1 MANEEHLNILKQGV
15 EAWNKWREEHPD
27 IRPDLPEADLREANL
42 RGADLRKADL
52 RKADLRRAFLIE
64 ADLREADFG
73 RADLRGADLRG
84 ADLLQVDLSGALLS
98 RADLFGA
105 NLSEALF
112 SRADLLQ
119 ANLSRAD
126 LSGADLSGAD
136 LRGALFHGTDLS
148 GALLLQADL
157 RGTLLLQTD
166 LLQTDP
172 RRRRRRPRQT
182 RSRVLA
188 EQPPQPVLL
197 GASAPEAVRPGHTF
211 TARVVAYE
219 KSRAKKVEKLLHQL
233 SPSARHI
240 LGIKACRWQLGTHV
254 TIRLSG
260 QALTTPHREQEF
272 TWEGDHTLI
281 DFDVTV
287 QPRTQAGLTTL
298 TFDVAIE
305 DVLVAR
311 LRVDVAIRAQLP
323 TDSVTIVRTEAAR
336 TAFASYAKEDQQR
349 VLDHAASVR
358 ISAGL
363 DVFLDCLALHP
374 GEEGKPR
381 VEKEILTRDTFL
393 LFWSDY
399 AKKSTWVTWEWKTYL
414 EKRGPQTM
422 QIHPLQSNVTPPP
435 ALEHIHVSDHYM
447 PVHKT
452 RVTQSRSTG
461 R

>member
-157 RGTLLLQTD
+157 LQA
-166 LLQTDP
+166 DP
-172 RRRRRRPRQT
+172 RGRRRRPGQT
-182 RSRVLA
+182 RSRLLA

-260 QALTTPHREQEF
+260 HIWQRC
-272 TWEGDHTLI
+272 D
-281 DFDVTV
+281 
-287 QPRTQAGLTTL
+287 
-298 TFDVAIE
+298 
-305 DVLVAR
+305 AR
-311 LRVDVAIRAQLP
+311 KRRW
-323 TDSVTIVRTEAAR
+323 T
-336 TAFASYAKEDQQR
+336 R
-349 VLDHAASVR
+349 VLDSTAPARSIAA
-358 ISAGL
+358 
-363 DVFLDCLALHP
+363 H
-374 GEEGKPR
+374 
-381 VEKEILTRDTFL
+381 TRTATL
-393 LFWSDY
+393 KATVSLFF
-399 AKKSTWVTWEWKTYL
+399 
-414 EKRGPQTM
+414 
-422 QIHPLQSNVTPPP
+422 
-435 ALEHIHVSDHYM
+435 
-447 PVHKT
+447 
-452 RVTQSRSTG
+452 
-461 R
+461 

>member
-42 RGADLRKADL
+42 RGADLR
-52 RKADLRRAFLIE
+52 
-64 ADLREADFG
+64 
-73 RADLRGADLRG
+73 G

-112 SRADLLQ
+112 SRAELTQ
-119 ANLSRAD
+119 ANLSRAN
-126 LSGADLSGAD
+126 LS
-136 LRGALFHGTDLS
+136 GALFHGTDLS
-148 GALLLQADL
+148 GALLLQADP
-157 RGTLLLQTD
+157 RG
-166 LLQTDP
+166 
-172 RRRRRRPRQT
+172 RRRRPGQT
-182 RSRVLA
+182 RSRLLA

-197 GASAPEAVRPGHTF
+197 GASAPEAVRPGHTL

-240 LGIKACRWQLGTHV
+240 LGIKACRWQLGTPV

-260 QALTTPHREQEF
+260 QALTTPHHEQTF

-323 TDSVTIVRTEAAR
+323 TDSVTIVQTEAAR

-381 VEKEILTRDTFL
+381 VEKEILPETRFSSSGPTMRRNPHGL
-393 LFWSDY
+393 PGNGKHTS
-399 AKKSTWVTWEWKTYL
+399 KKEAPDHADS
-414 EKRGPQTM
+414 
-422 QIHPLQSNVTPPP
+422 PP
-435 ALEHIHVSDHYM
+435 AIQHHTTPRPRTHSC
-447 PVHKT
+447 
-452 RVTQSRSTG
+452 QRSLYACPQNARNTVP
-461 R
+461 